1 MIKKVGITIIF
12 YYLAIGL
19 FYFYYYGSS
28 PFFLYQLSNAFFII
42 SLPVFFFSLISL
54 TNATK
59 LFTAL
64 TYYFKRAT
72 SKIDSSYFDY
82 FTKDNKK
89 RNLSYW
95 TIILFISIF
104 NIIFSLLIV

>member
-1 MIKKVGITIIF
+1 MIKKVGITILI
-12 YYLAIGL
+12 YYAAIGL
-19 FYFYYYGSS
+19 FYFYYYGST
-28 PFFLYQLSNAFFII
+28 PFFLYQLSNSFFII

-82 FTKDNKK
+82 FTKENKK

>member
-1 MIKKVGITIIF
+1 MIKKVGITILI
-12 YYLAIGL
+12 YYAAIGL
-19 FYFYYYGSS
+19 FYFYYYGST
-28 PFFLYQLSNAFFII
+28 PFFLYQLSNSFFII

-54 TNATK
+54 TNAPK

-82 FTKDNKK
+82 FTKENKK

>member
-1 MIKKVGITIIF
+1 MIKKVGITILI
-12 YYLAIGL
+12 YYAAIGL
-19 FYFYYYGSS
+19 FYFYYYGST
-28 PFFLYQLSNAFFII
+28 PFFLYQLSNSFFII

-82 FTKDNKK
+82 FTKENKK
-89 RNLSYW
+89 RNLSFW

>member
-1 MIKKVGITIIF
+1 MTKKVGITILI
-12 YYLAIGL
+12 YYAAIGL
-19 FYFYYYGSS
+19 FYFYYYGST
-28 PFFLYQLSNAFFII
+28 PFFLYQLSNSFFII

-82 FTKDNKK
+82 FTKENKK